1 MPTLESGVSQSLG
14 DTEITCGALSR
25 LDTGSAASKQGS
37 LKITLH
43 AAHPGF
49 PLATARCQRE
59 R

>member
-14 DTEITCGALSR
+14 DTKLTRGALSR

-37 LKITLH
+37 LEITLH

-49 PLATARCQRE
+49 PLATAGCHRE